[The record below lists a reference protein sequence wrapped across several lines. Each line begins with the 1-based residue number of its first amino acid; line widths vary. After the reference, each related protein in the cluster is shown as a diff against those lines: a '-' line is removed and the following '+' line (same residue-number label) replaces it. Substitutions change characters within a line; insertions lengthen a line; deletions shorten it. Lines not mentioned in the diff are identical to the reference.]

1 MIQDISRSLKTILSM
16 VATHLSS
23 DTKDSFY
30 FSEISGLFE
39 VYKQTRVASLPEN
52 L

>member
-1 MIQDISRSLKTILSM
+1 M
-16 VATHLSS
+16 VTTHLSL

-30 FSEISGLFE
+30 FSEISGLFK